1 MDNWDEIR
9 TAYQV
14 ARLGTVSGAAE
25 VLGVHHATVIR
36 HVDALE
42 ARLGV
47 KLFQRHPR
55 GYTPTDAGRDL
66 LDVAQS
72 AQERFAQ
79 LGARLSGAGTEL
91 SGELIVTSLPGL
103 SPLVTPALARLAEA
117 HPAVRLRYLTDP
129 RLFRLEV
136 GEAHVAIRA
145 GARPQEPDYVVQALS
160 GHLVALYG
168 ATPYLAGNPAPMADA
183 DLARHRFIGPET
195 SGSRAPFHRWLE
207 ARVPPEAIVLRTND
221 AEAQREAVTA
231 GMGLGFLPVLA
242 ARRDPALVET
252 MPPRDDWISNLWLV
266 SHVDLHRSPKVQ
278 ALLDALKEA
287 ARVCDEP

>member
-25 VLGVHHATVIR
+25 ALGVHHATVIR

-47 KLFQRHPR
+47 RLFQRHPR
-55 GYTPTDAGRDL
+55 GYTPTEAGQDL
-66 LDVAQS
+66 MHVAQA

-79 LGARLSGAGTEL
+79 LRARLSGAGAEL

-103 SPLVTPALARLAEA
+103 SALVTPALARLMAE
-117 HPAVRLRYLTDP
+117 HPALRMRYVTDP
-129 RLFRLEV
+129 RLFRLEM

-145 GARPQEPDYVVQALS
+145 GSRPQEPDYVVQALA
-160 GHLVALYG
+160 GHRVGLYG
-168 ATPYLAGNPAPMADA
+168 TPASLGGQTVSEA
-183 DLARHRFIGPET
+183 DLARHRFVGPEQA
-195 SGSRAPFHRWLE
+195 GSRAPFHRWLE
-207 ARVPPEAIVLRTND
+207 DRVPPQAIVFRSND
-221 AEAQREAVTA
+221 PEAQRDAIAA
-231 GMGLGFLPVLA
+231 GVGLGFLPVLA
-242 ARRDPALVET
+242 AQSDPALVEAMAT
-252 MPPRDDWISNLWLV
+252 LDDWVSPLWLV

-278 ALLDALKEA
+278 ALLAVLKDA
-287 ARVCDEP
+287 ARACDAP